1 MHCAIGVLRET
12 LIVRDHAN
20 RGAALVQ
27 FSEQVHHCFAVARI
41 KVPRRLVREQN
52 RRPASK
58 SARDCHSLLLA
69 ARELAWQMF
78 CTMPHADA
86 LKGFGHKGFALT
98 ARHSSIGE
106 RQFDVLKNG
115 EVADQIKTLENKTDL
130 AIANACAVGK
140 RKIGNFV
147 SL

>member
-1 MHCAIGVLRET
+1 MHGAIGVLREA

-27 FSEQVHHCFAVARI
+27 FSEQGHHCFSVARI

-52 RRPASK
+52 CRSASK

-69 ARELAWQMF
+69 TRELARQMF
-78 CTMPHADA
+78 CTMRHANA
-86 LKGFGHKGFALT
+86 LQGFGHKGFALA
-98 ARHSSIGE
+98 ARHSSVGE

-115 EVADQIKTLENKTDL
+115 EVADQIKTLENKTYL
-130 AIANACAVGK
+130 AIANASAVGK